1 MDLSNILAINGK
13 PGLFKLISKTKTN
26 FIVESLIEKKRIPAF
41 SHDGISSLDNIAIFT
56 ENEDVELGKVLAEIF
71 KKENGQKVPDILND
85 NAKMKVYFAEVLPEY
100 DKERVYV
107 SNIKKVLSWYNLLV
121 ENQIITEESV
131 QEKEEENDAPEA
143 EKPQDEKEG

>member
-13 PGLFKLISKTKTN
+13 PGLFKLISKTKTT
-26 FIVESLIEKKRIPAF
+26 FIVESLIDKKRVPAF

-56 ENEDVELGKVLAEIF
+56 EKEDVELANVLIAIF
-71 KKENGQKVPDILND
+71 KKEAGQKLPDILND
-85 NAKMKVYFAEVLPEY
+85 NAKMKAYFEGVLPEY

-121 ENQIITEESV
+121 ENQIITE
-131 QEKEEENDAPEA
+131 
-143 EKPQDEKEG
+143 DE